1 MEVLWF
7 LFVIPAAGKAL
18 ELTNEQYHQMP
29 QLFQLDDYEKCL
41 ANRRGAFCLGSFDL
55 VAPPNNRFFNV
66 IQKFSE
72 EPYSFNH
79 TRIHR
84 GYCVSARCSDIDEV
98 SLNKKFVKC
107 VKNITQTHYGFDAKL
122 SSLDYCKTSKTPPSR
137 PIDGLDIA
145 FICFCGIILLMN
157 VIGTIYDFARNP
169 DHKPNRYLITWSL
182 AESWKRLTN
191 PYENGDPRL
200 TSLNPINGMKAITLI
215 FVMMAHSIIVY
226 HISYLQNPQFL
237 ENASRHPLSTLL
249 HNGSIIVQTFIM
261 LSSFLLAYNLLI
273 SGEKDPKNGL
283 NLRLLPRA
291 LFNRVVR
298 ITPLNVFMVGL
309 TATWW
314 RHMSDGPLWIPLVEA
329 ECQHCRD
336 KWWSQFL
343 YINNFIEPDKKCLIQ
358 TWFLAVDMQLYVLA
372 CFLALTLGR
381 SPRKAVKVLSFLLV
395 CAIVANFVIAYNWNL
410 KAILFITYPE
420 MLRHQYAGVPSFNL
434 LYMAPWGSLP
444 SSLIGLIAA
453 FLLYYWQ
460 QVNFKP
466 EESLIFRILYRC
478 SVPSVFIWILSG
490 YFVKKISS
498 PIVIAAYA
506 ALDRPVFCL
515 IIVVAMFGFI
525 NKVDS
530 LWWQFLSW
538 DGWRPLS
545 RMSLPILLVHWS
557 YSLTQIAVK
566 TNLARSSVFEMSGHW
581 FLTIFMTYVTSLPL
595 HLLIE
600 LPMMQFF
607 RALFS

>member
-1 MEVLWF
+1 MGVLWF
-7 LFVIPAAGKAL
+7 LFVILAAGKAL

-41 ANRRGAFCLGSFDL
+41 ANQRGAFCLGSFDL
-55 VAPPNNRFFNV
+55 VAPPDNHLFNV

-72 EPYSFNH
+72 EHYSFNH

-84 GYCVSARCSDIDEV
+84 GYCVSSRCSDVDEV
-98 SLNKKFVKC
+98 SLNRKFVKC
-107 VKNITQTHYGFDAKL
+107 VKNITQKHYGFDAKL
-122 SSLDYCKTSKTPPSR
+122 SSLNYCKTSKTPPSR
-137 PIDGLDIA
+137 PIDSLDVA
-145 FICFCGIILLMN
+145 FIYFCGIILLMN

-200 TSLNPINGMKAITLI
+200 TSFSPIHGMKVISLI
-215 FVMMAHSIIVY
+215 LVMLAHSIIAF
-226 HISYLQNPQFL
+226 HMSYLQNPQFL
-237 ENASRHPLSTLL
+237 EYASRHPLSTLL

-283 NLRLLPRA
+283 NLRLLPRVI
-291 LFNRVVR
+291 FNRVAR

-314 RHMSDGPLWIPLVEA
+314 RHMSDGPLWIPFVEE
-329 ECQHCRD
+329 ECAHCRD
-336 KWWSQFL
+336 KWWAQFL

-372 CFLALTLGR
+372 GFLALTLGR
-381 SPRKAVKVLSFLLV
+381 SPRRGVKVLSCLLV
-395 CAIVANFVIAYNWNL
+395 CAILANFVIAYNWNL
-410 KAILFITYPE
+410 KAILFLTYPE
-420 MLRHQYAGVPSFNL
+420 LMRHQYAGQPSFNL
-434 LYMAPWGSLP
+434 MYMAPWGSLP

-478 SVPSVFIWILSG
+478 SVPSIFIWILSG
-490 YFVKKISS
+490 YFIKNISS
-498 PIVIAAYA
+498 PIFIAAYA
-506 ALDRPVFCL
+506 ALDRPMFCL
-515 IIVVAMFGFI
+515 IIVVAMLGFI
-525 NKVDS
+525 NKIDS

-538 DGWRPLS
+538 NGWRPLS

-557 YSLTQIAVK
+557 YNLTQIAVR
-566 TNLARSSVFEMSGHW
+566 TNLTRSSIFEIGGHW
-581 FLTIFMTYVTSLPL
+581 FLTIVMTYVTSLPL

-600 LPMMQFF
+600 LPMLQFF
-607 RALFS
+607 KVLFS